1 MKESKYVKAK
11 IAAGYV
17 LLLAVCLVAV
27 SSVYRTV
34 VEAAEGDGTYALLRS
49 KRDVAAKTLY
59 HLYQAEGYGQLMT
72 AGYRSYE
79 GRYRNELRTVRG
91 YLDSLRGL
99 ERDSLQMQRLDSISM
114 LVADKER
121 RTMNLLRSLRSGG
134 TAGLLTKN
142 IEQLIR
148 PQDTLSTG
156 LPPVIESYDTVRVQ
170 KQRRGFLRRIADVF
184 SPPKED
190 SSVVISATRVVSD
203 SLPAS
208 VVADTIAMVLRGLQD
223 RVTGE
228 RIEIYD
234 KAWNEGLRL
243 SYSNELVNRKIYR
256 LLSEFQREDDAYL
269 LRRIEANESM
279 RRRSSGILGWIAGGA
294 VVLMLLFVAV
304 LWRDI
309 NRSNRYK
316 RELEQANREKQVLLE
331 AREKLM
337 LAITHDIKAPLG
349 AVMGYIDLI
358 SRLCT
363 DKRQSFYLRNM
374 QGASEHLLGLVNS
387 LLDFHRLDRNKVE
400 TASVV
405 FDPARLFE
413 SVRMAFAPA
422 AEKKGIALRLDLDP
436 TVRCEVAGDPS
447 RLRQIA
453 DNLVSNALKF
463 TDEGS
468 VTISAHL
475 TEMGVLVFSVKDT
488 GRGISRDEQERIFRE
503 FVRLRSAEGV
513 DGFGLGLSIVDRLV
527 KLLGGR
533 IWLES
538 VPGAGSK
545 FIVSV
550 PVAAAPSQAEAAPV
564 DCAPGIRVLLVDDDP
579 LQLELT
585 AALCRAGGVEP
596 VCCQYPEYATKLV
609 AEHCFDAVL
618 TDIQMPA
625 MDGFQVLAALRR
637 ILPELPVIAVSAR
650 SEELPDGFS
659 GVLHKPFSA
668 KELLELLA
676 GVCAKANAGADH
688 AASEGAEFGPAASV
702 SGLDALTAFAGD
714 DTEAARGILRSF
726 VEQNREACDQLDAAV
741 AAGDAETVKPLAH
754 RMVPVFTMMGDA
766 GTAAALRVLERHE
779 GPMDGPMRI
788 LIGETV
794 ENVREIVEK
803 AQNKLSLQAV

>member
-11 IAAGYV
+11 IATGYV
-17 LLLAVCLVAV
+17 LLLAVCLAAV
-27 SSVYRTV
+27 GSVYR
-34 VEAAEGDGTYALLRS
+34 AAVQSGEGDGTYALLRS

-79 GRYRNELRTVRG
+79 ERYRNELRTVRG

-114 LVADKER
+114 LIADKER
-121 RTMNLLRSLRSGG
+121 RTVNLLRSLRSGG

-148 PQDTLSTG
+148 PQDTLSER
-156 LPPVIESYDTVRVQ
+156 LPPVIEKYDTLRVQ

-190 SSVVISATRVVSD
+190 SSVVISATRLVSD

-208 VVADTIAMVLRGLQD
+208 VVADTIASVLRGLQD

-243 SYSNELVNRKIYR
+243 SYSNQLVNRKIYR

-269 LRRIEANESM
+269 LRRIEATEFM
-279 RRRSSGILGWIAGGA
+279 RRRSSGTLGWIAGGA

-316 RELEQANREKQVLLE
+316 RELEQANCEKQALLE

-349 AVMGYIDLI
+349 AVMGYIDLL

-363 DKRQSFYLRNM
+363 DKRQAFYLRNM

-400 TASVV
+400 AASVA

-413 SVRMAFAPA
+413 SVRTAFALA
-422 AEKKGIALRLDLDP
+422 AEKKGITLRLDLDP
-436 TVRCEVAGDPS
+436 TAHCEVSGDPS

-475 TEMGVLVFSVKDT
+475 TGERLLVFSVKDT
-488 GRGISRDEQERIFRE
+488 GRGISREEQERIFRE

-550 PVAAAPSQAEAAPV
+550 PVAAAPPQAEAAPA
-564 DCAPGIRVLLVDDDP
+564 DGASGIRVLLVDDDP
-579 LQLELT
+579 LQLEMT

-596 VCCQYPEYATKLV
+596 VCCQYPEYAAKLA
-609 AEHCFDAVL
+609 AEHDFDAVL

-625 MDGFQVLAALRR
+625 MDGFQVLAALRKTA
-637 ILPELPVIAVSAR
+637 PGLPVIAVSAR
-650 SEELPDGFS
+650 SEEFPDGFS
-659 GVLHKPFSA
+659 GVLRKPFAA

-676 GVCAKANAGADH
+676 GVCAKANAGANRP
-688 AASEGAEFGPAASV
+688 AEGAESDPEASG

-714 DTEAARGILRSF
+714 DTEAARGILLSF
-726 VEQNREACDQLDAAV
+726 VAQNREACDQLEAAS
-741 AAGDAETVKPLAH
+741 AAGDVETVKALAH
-754 RMVPVFTMMGDA
+754 RMAPVFVMMGDA
-766 GTAAALRVLERHE
+766 GTAAALRQLERHE
-779 GPMDGPMRI
+779 GPVDGPMRI
-788 LIGETV
+788 LISETV
-794 ENVREIVEK
+794 ENVRKIVEK
-803 AQNKLSLQAV
+803 AQNKLSLQSV